1 MKTILQ
7 VLIVLGLMVLVVLGT
22 RKFFPRIEVDV
33 RTSIEYRDTTIYKDS
48 LVPKPYPV
56 KEYLPGDT
64 VYLPAD
70 SAEITR
76 LYLALHTEY
85 NTVRNYE
92 ETTGD
97 SVVNVKVEGRVT
109 QNRLDS
115 LNIVWDYKKFEKTIT
130 VTETIIPNN
139 WYIYGETNF
148 NTLSLGII
156 HSRNKFVYKGT
167 YNLNDK
173 TISLGVGYKID
184 KLW

>member
-7 VLIVLGLMVLVVLGT
+7 VVALLGLMILVSLGT

-56 KEYLPGDT
+56 KEYLPGDI

-85 NTVRNYE
+85 NTVRKYE

-130 VTETIIPNN
+130 VTETIIP
-139 WYIYGETNF
+139 
-148 NTLSLGII
+148 
-156 HSRNKFVYKGT
+156 
-167 YNLNDK
+167 
-173 TISLGVGYKID
+173 KIGRAHV
-184 KLW
+184 